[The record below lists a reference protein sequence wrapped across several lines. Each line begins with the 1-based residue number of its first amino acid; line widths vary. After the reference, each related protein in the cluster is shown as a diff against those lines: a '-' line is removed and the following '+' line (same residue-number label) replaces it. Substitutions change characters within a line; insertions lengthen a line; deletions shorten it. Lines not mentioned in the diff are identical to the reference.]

1 MKIAVVLAG
10 AVMAFVLTGPAVLES
25 SKSGQSERV
34 AEITVPAWLQ
44 LPSTPFISSIEY
56 SGEAGAESSFGTVA
70 YDLPSSGTS
79 EVVWLKQHLSAAGYV
94 LDDRTSTID
103 NFAGADVV
111 VSAFD
116 PATGRRVTFVKIV
129 TSVGATLRVTFE
141 DPQAGTKLS
150 DL

>member
-10 AVMAFVLTGPAVLES
+10 AVMAFVLTGPAVLEN
-25 SKSGQSERV
+25 SKSVQSERV

-56 SGEAGAESSFGTVA
+56 SGEVGAESSFGTIS
-70 YDLPSSGTS
+70 YDLPSNGAA
-79 EVVWLKQHLSAAGYV
+79 EVVWLREHLSVAGYV
-94 LDDRTSTID
+94 VDDCTSAID

-111 VSAFD
+111 MSALH
-116 PATGRRVTFVKIV
+116 PATGRRVSFVKIDLV
-129 TSVGATLRVTFE
+129 SGSTLRVTFE
-141 DPQAGTKLS
+141 DPLAGTKLS